1 MSITRSTRLFATVVI
16 VTVIA
21 LFAWR
26 WQAGDLAATAPTA
39 DAVSVTAL
47 KPDIARQPSA
57 ALSEAA
63 LNADAVPRSTL
74 ASSTAQPE
82 RMLVSDI
89 VANPESGLLALSVEE
104 ADWLRRHGYPT
115 EEELAS
121 VPFMSMDAL
130 RARHE
135 QGDVIA
141 TALMAH
147 KYRQEGEL
155 GKAVAAFNAA
165 ASRGSLYARM
175 QSGLASRER
184 NPEYGYMP
192 LVMEAKLAQILGD
205 HRVGAELQRVLPA
218 KALSSFEERDALSNA
233 LTQLQMMAQ
242 NRRMAGEPNLSID
255 LRPNLDVWQ
264 QVDAGTVA
272 DVLVY
277 PRTNAGRGAP

>member
-21 LFAWR
+21 LSAWR
-26 WQAGDLAATAPTA
+26 WQAGDRAATAPTA
-39 DAVSVTAL
+39 ATPPATAL
-47 KPDIARQPSA
+47 LPEVVRQPPAS
-57 ALSEAA
+57 LPEAV
-63 LNADAVPRSTL
+63 LDADAVPRSTP

-89 VANPESGLLALSVEE
+89 VANPESGLLALSAEE

-115 EEELAS
+115 EEELAM
-121 VPFMSMDAL
+121 VPFLSMETL

-141 TALMAH
+141 TVLMGH

-155 GKAVAAFNAA
+155 GKAAAAFYAA

-175 QSGLASRER
+175 QSGLANHER

-205 HRVGAELQRVLPA
+205 HRIGAELRRVLPA

-255 LRPNLDVWQ
+255 MRPNLDVWQ
-264 QVDAGTVA
+264 RVDAGTVA

-277 PRTNAGRGAP
+277 PRPGSSGGNP